1 VFTIHRHFEI
11 ITKVINNQFNINK
24 KKKKGEG
31 GVSLKGGV
39 SFYFYVLQ

>member
-24 KKKKGEG
+24 KKGED
-31 GVSLKGGV
+31 GVNLKGGV